1 MNYIARTCFFIIV
14 FAFQFNIGFAQSK
27 PVIWEAMNGK
37 NNEFV
42 LSVPAGYLTAGDNDY
57 YLGKPGV
64 GAHVTKQLVIARYIN
79 RSVLLMEYYE
89 GDSKDIQKILQE
101 REKLTLDKEEM
112 INGFQVKGFSAK
124 SENPFN
130 RVQHFLIKNRL
141 YVVKAIS
148 SSENNQIVEAFFES
162 VKLANQ
168 NNAVA
173 PNAPSGT
180 TTTSLPKLTEQEAI
194 RLDDSKAISSNEAD
208 RKVLILKSARP
219 KFTPEMRRGLGA
231 GRLKLKV
238 LFSSS
243 GKVTNVEVLESPSKL
258 LDKEAIETAKKT
270 VFIPAEKDGK
280 LVSVY
285 KIIEHSFAITGF

>member
-1 MNYIARTCFFIIV
+1 MNHIAKTCFFIVV
-14 FAFQFNIGFAQSK
+14 FAFQFSIGFAQNK

-42 LSVPAGYLTAGDNDY
+42 LSVPAGYMTAGDNDY
-57 YLGKPGV
+57 YLGKPGF
-64 GAHVTKQLVIARYIN
+64 GAHVTKQLIIARYIN
-79 RSVLLMEYYE
+79 GSVLLMEYYE
-89 GDSKDIQKILQE
+89 GDSKEVQKILQD
-101 REKLTLDKEEM
+101 REKLTLNTEET
-112 INGFQVKGFSAK
+112 INGFQVKSFSAK
-124 SENPFN
+124 SENAFN

-148 SSENNQIVEAFFES
+148 LSENNQIVKAFFES
-162 VKLANQ
+162 IRLVNQ
-168 NNAVA
+168 NNAA
-173 PNAPSGT
+173 SPNAPSGT
-180 TTTSLPKLTEQEAI
+180 AVSLPKLTEQEAI

-219 KFTPEMRRGLGA
+219 KFTSDMRKGLGA

-258 LDKEAIETAKKT
+258 LDKEAIETAKNI

-285 KIIEHSFAITGF
+285 KIIEHSFAVTGF